1 MSLFN
6 EIAQAIGAQEMM
18 IDRNDEVVDNP
29 WEHEPRPREYM
40 VMLRFYVEAMNNEEA
55 LELVKGAIR
64 PPMDFEV
71 ELVMDIHDIHDGE

>member
-18 IDRNDEVVDNP
+18 LDRNDEVVNNP
-29 WEHEPRPREYM
+29 WEHEPRPREHM
-40 VMLRFYVEAMNNEEA
+40 VELRFYVEAIDSEEA
-55 LELVKGAIR
+55 LEIVKGAIR

-71 ELVMDIHDIHDGE
+71 ELVMDIHDGA

>member
-29 WEHEPRPREYM
+29 WEHEPRPREHL
-40 VMLRFYVEAMNNEEA
+40 VELRFYVDAMNREEA
-55 LELVKGAIR
+55 VQLVKGAIR

-71 ELVMDIHDIHDGE
+71 ELVMDIHDGA

>member
-6 EIAQAIGAQEMM
+6 EIAQAIGGTM

-29 WEHEPRPREYM
+29 WEHEPRAREYM
-40 VMLRFYVEAMNNEEA
+40 VELRFYVSAFDNEEA
-55 LELVKGAIR
+55 LAIVKEAIK

-71 ELVMDIHDIHDGE
+71 EQIMDIRNEN

>member
-6 EIAQAIGAQEMM
+6 EIAQAIGAQEM

-40 VMLRFYVEAMNNEEA
+40 VMLRFYVDAMDNEQA

-71 ELVMDIHDIHDGE
+71 ELVMDIHDGEQ

>member
-6 EIAQAIGAQEMM
+6 EIAQAIGGTM

-29 WEHEPRPREYM
+29 WEHEPRPREHL
-40 VMLRFYVEAMNNEEA
+40 VELRFYVSAINNEEA
-55 LELVKGAIR
+55 VQLVEGAIR

-71 ELVMDIHDIHDGE
+71 ELVMDIHDDV

>member
-18 IDRNDEVVDNP
+18 IDRNDEVTENP
-29 WEHEPRPREYM
+29 WEHEPRPREHL
-40 VMLRFYVEAMNNEEA
+40 VELRFYVDAMNNEEA

-71 ELVMDIHDIHDGE
+71 ELVMDIHDEN

>member
-29 WEHEPRPREYM
+29 WEHEPRPREHM
-40 VMLRFYVEAMNNEEA
+40 VELRFYVEAMDNDEA

-71 ELVMDIHDIHDGE
+71 ELVMDIHDGEQ

>member
-18 IDRNDEVVDNP
+18 IDRNDEVIDNP
-29 WEHEPRPREYM
+29 WEHEPRPREHL
-40 VMLRFYVEAMNNEEA
+40 VELRFYVSAINNEEA
-55 LELVKGAIR
+55 VQLVEGAIR

-71 ELVMDIHDIHDGE
+71 ELVMDVHNDV

>member
-18 IDRNDEVVDNP
+18 IDRNDEVVENP
-29 WEHEPRPREYM
+29 WEHEPRPREHL
-40 VMLRFYVEAMNNEEA
+40 VELRFYVSAMDSEEA
-55 LELVKGAIR
+55 LQLVKGAIR

-71 ELVMDIHDIHDGE
+71 ELVMDIHDGEQ